1 MHEAGLH
8 PLEVIRS
15 ATRNSAITLRKPELG
30 LIQTGFIADL
40 AIVDGNPLDNLHS
53 LYAFGGMD
61 YSNGKIT
68 YRGGVKWTI
77 KGGVVYDNKK
87 LIEEVLR
94 VVRESK
100 ENWTDTVPLL
110 FNPKN

>member
-1 MHEAGLH
+1 
-8 PLEVIRS
+8 
-15 ATRNSAITLRKPELG
+15 
-30 LIQTGFIADL
+30 
-40 AIVDGNPLDNLHS
+40 
-53 LYAFGGMD
+53 MD

-100 ENWTDTVPLL
+100 ENWADPVPPL

>member
-1 MHEAGLH
+1 MCNTYCNKILH
-8 PLEVIRS
+8 NN
-15 ATRNSAITLRKPELG
+15 TDKY
-30 LIQTGFIADL
+30 LIQNIDHNNSIF
-40 AIVDGNPLDNLHS
+40 S
-53 LYAFGGMD
+53 LNKKSYSSQY

-100 ENWTDTVPLL
+100 ENWADPVPPL